1 MHFYEAIKK
10 LLSEQGMDSLK
21 NVSFVDTLELDNQ
34 PAVKFV
40 LRNMVSMGYVDQLV
54 QMGSMD
60 HARCFSLVQK
70 FVTETGFQ
78 ELLAVK
84 VALGIA
90 YGLGWISEDDMLAK
104 VAMASS
110 QNDANVKY
118 CVVVKSFGRA
128 KELEVLRTVMEVMG
142 KDMMETAALLAQL
155 PLVVKD
161 GVSNAEAEDLKAS
174 LEKAGAV
181 VGIEKGFAA
190 AQTAKR
196 KVDLGLSVKWA
207 TCNVG
212 ANAPEDSGTFFSWGE
227 TETKEVF
234 DGDNCSTHLK
244 NAIKT
249 SGNTFA
255 ALSPIPPPIIIAIII
270 YAFKSKNFQN
280 GRYASS
286 YPLIRLPCFLD
297 IL

>member
-110 QNDANVKY
+110 QNDA
-118 CVVVKSFGRA
+118 
-128 KELEVLRTVMEVMG
+128 
-142 KDMMETAALLAQL
+142 
-155 PLVVKD
+155 
-161 GVSNAEAEDLKAS
+161 
-174 LEKAGAV
+174 
-181 VGIEKGFAA
+181 
-190 AQTAKR
+190 
-196 KVDLGLSVKWA
+196 
-207 TCNVG
+207 
-212 ANAPEDSGTFFSWGE
+212 
-227 TETKEVF
+227 
-234 DGDNCSTHLK
+234 
-244 NAIKT
+244 
-249 SGNTFA
+249 
-255 ALSPIPPPIIIAIII
+255 
-270 YAFKSKNFQN
+270 
-280 GRYASS
+280 
-286 YPLIRLPCFLD
+286 
-297 IL
+297 